1 LPQINKQPLTTN
13 THPITYQP
21 SPTCYKEEWT
31 PAAITS
37 LRSHPHSHYNIAK
50 RICSAIAT
58 DTNFA
63 PGNSNSPAML
73 CTKVTSAPRCLG
85 EHANPIPIF
94 PVEALPIKRTGS
106 KQTISSAVRLGL
118 DAADACE
125 LLAYYRIFRGE

>member
-1 LPQINKQPLTTN
+1 MLLIQAKDLYHYEQNFLLISLGTGDLKVSR
-13 THPITYQP
+13 TYL
-21 SPTCYKEEWT
+21 ED
-31 PAAITS
+31 A
-37 LRSHPHSHYNIAK
+37 
-50 RICSAIAT
+50 
-58 DTNFA
+58 
-63 PGNSNSPAML
+63 GAML

-85 EHANPIPIF
+85 ERANPIPNF